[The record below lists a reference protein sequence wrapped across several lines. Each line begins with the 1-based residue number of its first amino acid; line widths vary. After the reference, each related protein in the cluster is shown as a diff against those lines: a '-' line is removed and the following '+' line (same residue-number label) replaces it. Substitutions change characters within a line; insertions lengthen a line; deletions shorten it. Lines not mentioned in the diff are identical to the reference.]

1 VEKEILVGRDVVEE
15 AVRSVMGGGEEAE
28 ERRRRAHALAV
39 KARAAMQEG
48 GSSHRNLLD
57 LVGRFE
63 GVMAGATKGA

>member
-1 VEKEILVGRDVVEE
+1 MVSRNVVEE
-15 AVRSVMGGGEEAE
+15 AVRSLMGAGEEAD
-28 ERRRRAHALAV
+28 ERRRRARALAV

-63 GVMAGATKGA
+63 GVMTKDTKGA